1 MNFEEI
7 KVKQKKVIS
16 FKVSEESVD
25 KWNKLL
31 SMTKTKGSRT
41 FEYIVDKLY
50 KEQVSGG
57 N

>member
-7 KVKQKKVIS
+7 KVKDKKVIS

-31 SMTKTKGSRT
+31 SLTKTKGSKT

-50 KEQVSGG
+50 SEKVNG
-57 N
+57 